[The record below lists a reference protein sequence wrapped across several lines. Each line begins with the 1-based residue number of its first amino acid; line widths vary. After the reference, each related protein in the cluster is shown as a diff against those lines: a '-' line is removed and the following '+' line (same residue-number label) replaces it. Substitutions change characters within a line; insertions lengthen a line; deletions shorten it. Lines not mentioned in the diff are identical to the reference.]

1 MKFSNSFCYQK
12 TLTMF
17 FTIYCLSLLLN
28 KCVTSE
34 QATDKLTSDFKP
46 QLGLRHPLRIEE
58 LGEYTTHMHNHSADL
73 CHHPSCPL
81 PSIFLTFIS
90 SWRDSSWRNL
100 LSVINFSGS
109 HCWKRQKRERYI
121 QDAGKAYKQIPHKI
135 PHAAAVGT
143 GSGFNTVTWRK
154 IPES

>member
-1 MKFSNSFCYQK
+1 MCNFCAGSQHNRQTNGWFQIPK
-12 TLTMF
+12 SQ
-17 FTIYCLSLLLN
+17 I
-28 KCVTSE
+28 
-34 QATDKLTSDFKP
+34 
-46 QLGLRHPLRIEE
+46 GLRHPLRTEE
-58 LGEYTTHMHNHSADL
+58 LGEYTTHMNNHSADL
-73 CHHPSCPL
+73 SHHPSYPL

-121 QDAGKAYKQIPHKI
+121 QDAGKAYKQTPNKT

-143 GSGFNTVTWRK
+143 ESGFNTVTWRK
-154 IPES
+154 TPES